1 MHATVDRQICEH
13 DVGHVFVS
21 PHSSRQRGIH
31 TSRVRRVYLSV
42 RSRPHFMSR
51 SRDYMNTSNE
61 ILFESVCEIV
71 PDGTFQGTKSRG
83 ISPITRSG

>member
-1 MHATVDRQICEH
+1 MPRMIVVGWYSHRVTVRPRNMMHATVDRKICEH

-51 SRDYMNTSNE
+51 SREYMNTS
-61 ILFESVCEIV
+61 ESRNFI
-71 PDGTFQGTKSRG
+71 
-83 ISPITRSG
+83 